1 MPDTSTDLDIRGIRI
16 RARQSGPQGAPACVL
31 LHGWLDTAASFD
43 RLAPLLHATGLRTI
57 ALDARGHGDS
67 AWVGA
72 GGFYHFVE
80 YIADLDAALDAL
92 SLAPP
97 VGEHGRVHAP
107 VRLVGHSMG
116 ASIAL
121 LYAATRPGRVSHLTL
136 LDGLPML
143 VRPSEVPGRV
153 VEYLDDLKSMSR
165 QRKLVASFDDG
176 AARLRKTNPFLRE
189 DASMELARAGI
200 SADATQN
207 NQLAWKWDPWL
218 RAHSPLPFTED
229 IFRELLPMIHTP
241 TLILRAAKTWLPDE
255 QELRER
261 LAGINAALTID
272 TIVDTSHHLH
282 IESPGEVS
290 RHILAA
296 WKSAGL

>member
-1 MPDTSTDLDIRGIRI
+1 MPDTSIDLDIRGIRI
-16 RARQSGPQGAPACVL
+16 RARLDGPQGAPACVL
-31 LHGWLDTAASFD
+31 LHGWLDTSASFD
-43 RLAPLLHATGLRTI
+43 RLAPLLHAAGMRTI

-67 AWVGA
+67 SWVGA

-92 SLAPP
+92 SLALP
-97 VGEHGRVHAP
+97 VDAHGRVRAP
-107 VRLVGHSMG
+107 VRIVGHSMG

-121 LYAATRPGRVSHLTL
+121 LYAAARPGRVSHLTL
-136 LDGLPML
+136 LDGIPML

-153 VEYLDDLKSMSR
+153 VEYLDDLKAMSR
-165 QRKLVASFDDG
+165 ARKTVASFDEG

-189 DASMELARAGI
+189 DAAILLARAGI
-200 SADATQN
+200 SADPAQS

-229 IFRELLPMIHTP
+229 IFRELLPTIHAP

-255 QELRER
+255 PDLRER
-261 LAGINAALTID
+261 LTEINARCTID
-272 TIVDTSHHLH
+272 TIAETSHHLH
-282 IESPGEVS
+282 IESPEEVS

-296 WKSAGL
+296 WKSTGL